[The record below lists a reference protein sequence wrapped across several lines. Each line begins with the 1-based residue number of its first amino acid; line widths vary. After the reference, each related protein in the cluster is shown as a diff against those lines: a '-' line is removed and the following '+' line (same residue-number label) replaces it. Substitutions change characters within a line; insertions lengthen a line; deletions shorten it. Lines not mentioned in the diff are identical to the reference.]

1 MTEAADLIRRFVADR
16 DLAHRVLFAHRHAQA
31 SPAFHTELRRD
42 FWSSEPETVVL
53 AFRGAAKTTNDEE
66 SVVLAAVEGRFRNC
80 VWIGSNE
87 ARAAESVM
95 SIARE
100 LERNDLINGLYGE
113 QAGPV
118 WTQTKIVLTNGCCI
132 QALGRDQDLR
142 GLKHYDWRPDLVI
155 AHDFEDKETVQT
167 PDGRAKTFRWLLSEV
182 LPMCDPAYRIRV
194 RATPMDAESV
204 PMRLMRDGWPAKVFP
219 IVYLGEDGEEVA
231 AWPERFPLEWVERRK
246 RIYVRSGEVAVWER
260 EFMCNAEPES
270 ERVFRPE
277 HFRVEPRARLWQA
290 TYSMTDPARTA
301 SRKTSATTGWA
312 VWSWVGRK
320 LVVWD
325 GGAEHWLPDEIVAK
339 QFEIAAEHDPVW
351 VGIEENGLEEWL
363 RQPLRAE
370 FPRRGAIPLRGVRA
384 PRGKLDFIRGLQPL
398 AAGGDVIFAREMPVM
413 REQFLGFPRGRID
426 APNALAYALQLR
438 PGALIYDAFGA
449 ENIGGDLAVDQARPL
464 WLALNATKRMVTAV
478 ACQVKDGALHV
489 LHDWLV
495 EGDPAEVVDGILL
508 EAGLQGAG
516 LRLVAGPQHFDRWQN
531 VGLVQ
536 ACNVFPADVQQ
547 GAAPDL
553 GRGWIRGVLDS
564 HVRGLSGL
572 RCADDARWTLRAFTG
587 GYCRGVDRRG
597 AILESAEDGEYRV
610 LMEGLESFCAL
621 IAHGRAG
628 EDDGDA
634 NYAYD
639 RAGRRYLSIMPARG
653 GGRS

>member
-1 MTEAADLIRRFVADR
+1 MTAAADLIRRFVTDR
-16 DLAHRVLFAHRHAQA
+16 DLAHRVLFAHRHQQA
-31 SPAFHTELRRD
+31 SPAFHSELRKD
-42 FWSSEPETVVL
+42 FWSAEPETVVL

-87 ARAAESVM
+87 TRASESVM

-100 LERNDLINGLYGE
+100 LETNDLINGLYGE
-113 QAGPV
+113 QRGPV
-118 WTQTKIVLTNGCCI
+118 WSQTKIVLSNGCCI

-142 GLKHYDWRPDLVI
+142 GLKHYDWRPDLII

-167 PDGRAKTFRWLLSEV
+167 PEGRAKTFRWLLSEV
-182 LPMCDPAYRIRV
+182 LPMCDPVYRIRV

-219 IVYLGEDGEEVA
+219 ITYLDEAGEEVA
-231 AWPERFPLEWVERRK
+231 AWPERFPLEWVDRRK
-246 RIYVRSGEVAVWER
+246 RIYLRSGEIAVWER

-277 HFRVEPRARLWQA
+277 HFRVEPRPRLWQA
-290 TYSMTDPARTA
+290 TYSMTDPARTV
-301 SRKTSATTGWA
+301 SRKSSATTGWA
-312 VWSWVGRK
+312 VWSWLGRK

-325 GGAEHWLPDEIVAK
+325 GGAEHWLPDEIVNK
-339 QFEIAAEHDPVW
+339 QFAIAGEYDPVW

-363 RQPLRAE
+363 RQPLRAAMAT
-370 FPRRGAIPLRGVRA
+370 RGSIPVRGVRA
-384 PRGKLDFIRGLQPL
+384 PRGKHDFIKGLQPL
-398 AAGGDVIFAREMPVM
+398 FAEGNAVFARDLPVM
-413 REQFLGFPRGRID
+413 QEQFLGFPRGRID
-426 APNALAYALQLR
+426 GPNALAYAMQLR
-438 PGALIYDAFGA
+438 PGALIYDGFDA
-449 ENIGGDLAVDQARPL
+449 EHIGGDLRLDGDRPL

-478 ACQVKDGALHV
+478 ACQVRDGRLHV
-489 LHDWLV
+489 LRDWLV
-495 EGDPAEVVDGILL
+495 EGEPAEMVDGILL
-508 EAGLQGAG
+508 EAGLQGAA
-516 LRLVAGPQHFDRWQN
+516 LRLVAGPLHFDRWQN

-536 ACNVFPADVQQ
+536 AANAFPADCQQ
-547 GAAPDL
+547 GAAADL
-553 GRGWIRGVLDS
+553 GRGWLRGALAHD
-564 HVRGLSGL
+564 VRGLPGL
-572 RCADDARWTLRAFTG
+572 RVAEDAHWTLRALTG

-610 LMEGLESFCAL
+610 LMEGLEAFCGLLAS
-621 IAHGRAG
+621 GRAS
-628 EDDGDA
+628 EGDEEA

-653 GGRS
+653 GR